1 MKIHFDEQTQAIY
14 IRLVDS
20 KIVDSEQVQ
29 AGVILDFNAEGQVV
43 GMELLK
49 VKDYIP
55 LAQLK
60 HIEFEIT

>member
-29 AGVILDFNAEGQVV
+29 AGVILAFNAEGQVV

-60 HIEFEIT
+60 HVEFEIT

>member
-20 KIVDSEQVQ
+20 KIVDSEQVR

-43 GMELLK
+43 GMEFLK

-60 HIEFEIT
+60 HVEFEIT

>member
-14 IRLVDS
+14 IRFVDS
-20 KIVDSEQVQ
+20 KIVNSEQVQ
-29 AGVILDFNAEGQVV
+29 SGVILDFNVNGQVV

-60 HIEFEIT
+60 HVEFEIT